1 VRKED
6 ALRTLLSTILLIT
19 VFLTLYGLLHYYFYV
34 KSKNA
39 FILSP
44 LNNGLLLA
52 FLVSMLVAPILVN
65 ISVRFE
71 RDLLT
76 TCLAYIGF
84 TWMAALFLF
93 FSMHLMFDVYNG
105 ICHLTS
111 LIFSPVFLKIKIV
124 SKVSFLITLL
134 MVTVIITYG
143 MFEAQ
148 NIRTKTVVLKTNK
161 LPPDIDG
168 LRIVQISDIH
178 FSATNSTRLARKIV
192 KIIKDLN
199 PDILVSTGDLID
211 RDLYDKGKVAAFFRD
226 IQVPYG
232 KYAVTGNHEWYTGIE
247 EAVAFTEEAGFRM
260 LRNEGITAGD
270 VVNIAGVDDPTS
282 KQFGF
287 AAPVSE
293 DEILKKVSNN
303 KKITILLKHQPRI
316 NQKNPAVF
324 DLQLSGHTHKGQ
336 IFPFGLI
343 SARFF
348 PYHSGLFKVGKQ
360 AYLYVTNGTGTWGPP
375 VRFLTPP
382 EITLILFSPLP

>member
-1 VRKED
+1 MFV
-6 ALRTLLSTILLIT
+6 ALIL
-19 VFLTLYGLLHYYFYV
+19 
-34 KSKNA
+34 
-39 FILSP
+39 IL
-44 LNNGLLLA
+44 
-52 FLVSMLVAPILVN
+52 FN
-65 ISVRFE
+65 IFSRFE
-71 RDLLT
+71 KDLLT

-375 VRFLTPP
+375 VRFLAPP